1 MYIKRIILPALTF
14 ALVGS
19 VCSAAHAGAPAPQ
32 DQIAASFQRLLDHEP
47 SRTTPEVPAGI
58 ATDPLRVAVSTV
70 LWGAQPAPFH
80 LPANYAR
87 IPAQSGPRR

>member
-1 MYIKRIILPALTF
+1 MYIKRIILPALTL

-47 SRTTPEVPAGI
+47 SRTAPAVPAGM
-58 ATDPLRVAVSTV
+58 AADPLRAAVSTV
-70 LWGAQPAPFH
+70 LWGTQPASFH

-87 IPAQSGPRR
+87 VPAQPEPRH